1 MHVFKIAGIYY
12 CVDISIVIL
21 LAFSSDL
28 TLFLS
33 VTVLDKLTAGTV
45 VLHIIIFYSIFIVV
59 AARYKRENRLRT
71 GHLYILTVGFVCY
84 ESVVQDA
91 VALHD

>member
-21 LAFSSDL
+21 FSLFFLSSDL
-28 TLFLS
+28 ILFLS

-59 AARYKRENRLRT
+59 AARLQKKRKT
-71 GHLYILTVGFVCY
+71 ASGKAIYIY
-84 ESVVQDA
+84 
-91 VALHD
+91 